1 VARGASDFGG
11 PVRPHLRHPHRN
23 GPGCC
28 SFVGST
34 VVDLGHRRRDFVFG
48 VTDKCRR
55 RLKWLCYAAEGCFD
69 VIILLKDNDAVVVMD
84 TQQCRIT
91 CGSMNV
97 L

>member
-1 VARGASDFGG
+1 VLGG
-11 PVRPHLRHPHRN
+11 LPA
-23 GPGCC
+23 GCC